1 MQNNSVYKIFIK
13 KVFFNFSSESNLWKH
28 IKIGL
33 ADSLKNKKFREDGF
47 SAEGFMKYSCSLTMK
62 DRDFVLNFD
71 LPTFFKLL
79 NKKKYIRK
87 KKISYVSFYDLEAKK
102 KIKKKNI
109 IKNEEVLFKPDYND
123 FFCFYE
129 NEHEYYIDRESLKEE
144 LDFAFFFFDFYYL
157 EYLGYG
163 SKKVLSD
170 VLIEEPKKAKEEKIK
185 HLIFLK
191 RTKDFSAFDENYII
205 MPDFHRKSY
214 GKLEPVG
221 EFICEDE
228 GLVLSNFEFD
238 YDSEVVNEFFHKSLD
253 SLENFICSPSEPIFG
268 FNPDNLDYEIEDY
281 KRKRNL
287 LITIKHFLYDI
298 DSEIE
303 LKKSNF
309 NSNIVLFNKKEKKD
323 YITKEELGESYY
335 LYKKIFEIISEGK
348 VSIINKNF
356 LGATFFFLL
365 LMSLKDYTFYTV
377 DTRVVETEEEYMR
390 RMRKLMPYDSLSF
403 KEEEL
408 EEFCEVDKK
417 YHHPLYPLAVQVSV
431 VSEHYVDKFRKREP
445 VRYFIKDSFKAKKN
459 KEFRANFKKNNK
471 DFFFKKTYIN
481 KFNSYF
487 FKKGN
492 SLNTLKDLIS
502 GFSIFLD
509 ESLDRNIDD
518 RFRTK
523 NILAFFNMLASSE
536 NNINI
541 NIILAWIIEFSGF
554 IYFFKTKAV
563 PKFLKKK
570 IKKKYLVEPFFVKK
584 EIRNKYTLKY
594 FHFFTEKEQAF
605 NLNDRF
611 FDLLSST
618 AYDHKESLFYNYKV
632 ISLKKAIHK
641 FLKNK

>member
-1 MQNNSVYKIFIK
+1 
-13 KVFFNFSSESNLWKH
+13 
-28 IKIGL
+28 
-33 ADSLKNKKFREDGF
+33 
-47 SAEGFMKYSCSLTMK
+47 MK
-62 DRDFVLNFD
+62 DRSFVLNFD
-71 LPTFFKLL
+71 LSTFFKLL

-102 KIKKKNI
+102 KIKKKPI
-109 IKNEEVLFKPDYND
+109 IRSEDILFKPDFD
-123 FFCFYE
+123 EFFCFYE

-163 SKKVLSD
+163 AKKAINPILV
-170 VLIEEPKKAKEEKIK
+170 EEPKKIKEEKIK
-185 HLIFLK
+185 RLFFLK
-191 RTKDFSAFDENYII
+191 RTKDFSAFDENFII

-214 GKLEPVG
+214 GRLEPVG
-221 EFICEDE
+221 EFICEGE
-228 GLVLSNFEFD
+228 GLILSNFDFD
-238 YDSEVVNEFFHKSLD
+238 YDVDVVSEFFHKSLD
-253 SLENFICSPSEPIFG
+253 SLENFICAPSEPIFG
-268 FNPDNLDYEIEDY
+268 FNPDNLDYDLEDF
-281 KRKRNL
+281 KRKKNL
-287 LITIKHFLYDI
+287 LITSRHFLYDI
-298 DSEIE
+298 DSEAE

-309 NSNIVLFNKKEKKD
+309 NANVILFNKKEKKSS
-323 YITKEELGESYY
+323 EEPYY
-335 LYKKIFEIISEGK
+335 LYKKIFEIIAEGK
-348 VSIINKNF
+348 FSIINKNF

-365 LMSLKDYTFYTV
+365 LMSLKEYTFYVV
-377 DTRVVETEEEYMR
+377 DTKVKETEEEYMR
-390 RMRKLMPYDSLSF
+390 RMKKLMPYDSLSF

-417 YHHPLYPLAVQVSV
+417 YHHPLYPLAVQVDV
-431 VSEHYVDKFRKREP
+431 VSEHFVDKFRKREP

-518 RFRTK
+518 KFRTK

-541 NIILAWIIEFSGF
+541 NMILA
-554 IYFFKTKAV
+554 
-563 PKFLKKK
+563 
-570 IKKKYLVEPFFVKK
+570 
-584 EIRNKYTLKY
+584 
-594 FHFFTEKEQAF
+594 
-605 NLNDRF
+605 
-611 FDLLSST
+611 
-618 AYDHKESLFYNYKV
+618 
-632 ISLKKAIHK
+632 
-641 FLKNK
+641 